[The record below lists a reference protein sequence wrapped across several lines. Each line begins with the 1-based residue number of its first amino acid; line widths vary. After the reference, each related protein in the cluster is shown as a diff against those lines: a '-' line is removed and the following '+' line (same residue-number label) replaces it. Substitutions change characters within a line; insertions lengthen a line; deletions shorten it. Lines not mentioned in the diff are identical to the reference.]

1 MATRVKRIMT
11 MPISL
16 VFRFLQSKTRVQIWL
31 YEMSDMRM
39 EGVIIVS
46 SPSDPPTRH
55 HRSNVASSRLHS
67 GETSPQSF

>member
-55 HRSNVASSRLHS
+55 REEDFRTAAAGKGNA
-67 GETSPQSF
+67 